1 MVGIGPGGKEHRTL
15 RCEAAIREAQVVAG
29 YTTYTELISDLLAG
43 KEVIS
48 TGMTREVERVRA
60 ALQRAAAGKIVAL
73 VSSGDPGIY
82 GMAGLA
88 LEMNAAEKFH
98 VAIEIVPGL
107 SAANMANAIL
117 GAPLMLDFAT
127 LSLSNL
133 LVSWEMIRQRLEAVA
148 AADLVVAL
156 YNPKSKGRTT
166 QIEEAAAIFLKMRSP
181 DTPVAV
187 VTAAGCE
194 DQTVALSTLGE
205 FLACKISMRSV
216 VIIGNS
222 TTRFLPDPL
231 TGRNW
236 MLTPRGYELEPK

>member
-15 RCEAAIREAQVVAG
+15 RCESAIREAQVVAG
-29 YTTYTELISDLLAG
+29 YTTYIELITDLLDG
-43 KEVIS
+43 KRLIS

-60 ALQRAAAGKIVAL
+60 ALKEAAAGQVVAL

-88 LEMNAAEKFH
+88 LEMNAAEKFD
-98 VAIEIVPGL
+98 VAIEIIPGL
-107 SAANMANAIL
+107 SAANMANAAL

-127 LSLSNL
+127 ISLSNL
-133 LVSWEMIRQRLEAVA
+133 LVSWDQILRRLEAVA

-166 QIEEAAAIFLKMRSP
+166 QIQEAADIFLKMRP
-181 DTPVAV
+181 KTTPVAV
-187 VTAAGCE
+187 VTAAGCD
-194 DQTVALSTLGE
+194 DQTIQLSTLGE
-205 FLACKISMRSV
+205 FLACEIGMRSV

-222 TTRFLPDPL
+222 TTKLLPDAIS
-231 TGRNW
+231 GRNW
-236 MLTPRGYELEPK
+236 MLTPRGYEL